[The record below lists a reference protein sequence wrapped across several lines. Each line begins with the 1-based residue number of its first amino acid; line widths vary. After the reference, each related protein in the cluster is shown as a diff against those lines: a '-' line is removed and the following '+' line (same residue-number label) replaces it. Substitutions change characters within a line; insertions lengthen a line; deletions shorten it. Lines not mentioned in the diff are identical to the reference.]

1 MTTVE
6 PLNLVFKDL
15 TYTVIDEKASKLK
28 KATVEKTILNN
39 LNGYFRHGRL
49 TAIMGPSGAGKTSL
63 LEVISK
69 QSKSGIVTGDLF
81 LNGNKVDI
89 KTIKKI
95 SGFVFQDDIILNT
108 MTVKEALFMS
118 AYLRLPEEIT
128 MEEKNKRVDNMISLL
143 HLEKCQD
150 TIVGDSLI
158 KGISGGEKKRLSVGM
173 EMIMNPSI
181 IFLDEPTSGLD
192 SYSAYSLVS
201 NLKDLASTGRTVI
214 TTIHQPSSEILGLF
228 DDLIILYQGKIVYQ
242 GEMKNLVRYFSGM
255 GYQCPEYSNPTDYL
269 FMNVFNTNKE
279 KIISK
284 NDINCIEYYK
294 TSGMENEI
302 LNKCEIYN
310 SEINTLINV
319 NQRYFPTLCIQI
331 CFLLKRYLKNLVRNK
346 TILRTRI
353 GQALGLGLL
362 IGLTFLNIPGHDD
375 KSQIQDRNGS
385 LFISSF
391 SQVLIPIIGSLA
403 LFSLERPIA
412 IREITSGYY
421 GVVGYYLS
429 KMIIEIPIQII
440 LTLITT
446 TIIYWLVLFQKKFNK
461 YIVFVG
467 IIELGS
473 LCGLSIGTAIATAS
487 ENVNFALQF
496 APFLLIP
503 LILFSGLL
511 INADNIPPYFT
522 WIQYL
527 SPIRYMYQEVY
538 KNEFKGLY
546 YKGQSLEPNI
556 DNMSFNKISTTLAL
570 CLLAGI
576 TLILLVLACVI
587 LFISIRNA
595 MSKTKYLLNKN
606 ENNNDNNNT
615 TTLTNEG
622 TETQSVI
629 KVTDY

>member
-1 MTTVE
+1 MTIVE
-6 PLNLVFKDL
+6 PLNLMFKDL
-15 TYTVIDEKASKLK
+15 TYTVIDEKESKLK
-28 KATVEKTILNN
+28 NATVEKTILNN
-39 LNGYFRHGRL
+39 LTGYFRHGRL

-69 QSKSGIVTGDLF
+69 QSKSGIAKGNLY

-89 KTIKKI
+89 KTIKQF
-95 SGFVFQDDIILNT
+95 SGFVFQEDVILNT

-118 AYLRLPEEIT
+118 AYLRLPEEMS
-128 MEEKNKRVDNMISLL
+128 MEEKMKRVDNMISLL
-143 HLEKCQD
+143 HLEKCKD
-150 TIVGDSLI
+150 TIVGDSLM

-181 IFLDEPTSGLD
+181 IFLDEPTTGLD
-192 SYSAYSLVS
+192 SYSAYSLVN

-228 DDLIILYQGKIVYQ
+228 DDLILLYQGKIVYQ
-242 GEMKNLVRYFSGM
+242 GEMKNLVNYFSGM
-255 GYQCPEYSNPTDYL
+255 GYKCPEYSNPTDFL
-269 FMNVFNTNKE
+269 FMNVFNNE
-279 KIISK
+279 KINNSI
-284 NDINCIEYYK
+284 DCIDYYK
-294 TSGMENEI
+294 TSGMEKQV
-302 LNKCEIYN
+302 LNKFNLYN
-310 SEINTLINV
+310 SEITTLTEKNK
-319 NQRYFPTLCIQI
+319 RYFPSLCIQI
-331 CFLLKRYLKNLVRNK
+331 CFLFKRYLINLIRNK
-346 TILRTRI
+346 TILGTRI
-353 GQALGLGLL
+353 FQAIGLGLL
-362 IGLTFLNIPGHDD
+362 DGLTFLNLPSHDD
-375 KSQIQDRNGS
+375 KSQVQDRNGS
-385 LFISSF
+385 LFTSSF
-391 SQVLIPIIGSLA
+391 SQVLVPIIGSLA

-440 LTLITT
+440 LTLLTT
-446 TIIYWLVLFQKKFNK
+446 TIIYWLVLYQKKLEK
-461 YIVFVG
+461 YLIFVG
-467 IIELGS
+467 VIELGS

-496 APFLLIP
+496 APFLILP

-538 KNEFKGLY
+538 KNEFKGLK
-546 YKGQSLEPNI
+546 YKGQDLEYNI

-576 TLILLVLACVI
+576 TLILLVSACII
-587 LFISIRNA
+587 LFISIQRTI
-595 MSKTKYLLNKN
+595 SKTKYLLNN
-606 ENNNDNNNT
+606 DQNNNNNN
-615 TTLTNEG
+615 LNNE
-622 TETQSVI
+622 ETQTAIIVQ
-629 KVTDY
+629 DH

>member
-6 PLNLVFKDL
+6 PLNLIFKDL
-15 TYTVIDEKASKLK
+15 TYTVIDEKESKLK
-28 KATVEKTILNN
+28 KANIEKVILNN
-39 LNGYFRHGRL
+39 LTGYFRHGRL

-69 QSKSGIVTGDLF
+69 QSKSGVATGSLF

-108 MTVKEALFMS
+108 MTVKEALYMS

-128 MEEKNKRVDNMISLL
+128 TEEKMQRVENMISLL
-143 HLEKCQD
+143 HLEDCQD

-173 EMIMNPSI
+173 EMIINPSI
-181 IFLDEPTSGLD
+181 IFLDEPTTGLD
-192 SYSAYSLVS
+192 SYSAYSLVC

-228 DDLIILYQGKIVYQ
+228 DDLIILHQGKIVYQ
-242 GEMKNLVRYFSGM
+242 GEMKNLVNYFSGM
-255 GYQCPEYSNPTDYL
+255 GYKCPEYSNPTDYL
-269 FMNVFNTNKE
+269 FMNVFNADNE
-279 KIISK
+279 KII
-284 NDINCIEYYK
+284 NNNNNINCLDYYEK
-294 TSGMENEI
+294 SGMENEV
-302 LNKCEIYN
+302 LNKCDIYN
-310 SEINTLINV
+310 NEISTLINI
-319 NQRYFPTLCIQI
+319 NQRYFPPLSIQI
-331 CFLLKRYLKNLVRNK
+331 RFLLKRYLKNLVRNK

-353 GQALGLGLL
+353 GQALGLGLV
-362 IGLTFLNIPGHDD
+362 IGLGFLNIPGHDD

-391 SQVLIPIIGSLA
+391 SQVLIPVIGSLA

-429 KMIIEIPIQII
+429 KMIIEIPLQII

-446 TIIYWLVLFQKKFNK
+446 TIIYWLVLFQKKFDK

-487 ENVNFALQF
+487 ENIHFALQF
-496 APFLLIP
+496 APFLFVP

-538 KNEFKGLY
+538 KNEFKGLN
-546 YKGQSLEPNI
+546 YKGQNLEPNI
-556 DNMSFNKISTTLAL
+556 DNMYFNKMSTTLAM

-576 TLILLVLACVI
+576 TLILLVAACVI
-587 LFISIRNA
+587 LFISIKRT
-595 MSKTKYLLNKN
+595 MSKTKYILNKN
-606 ENNNDNNNT
+606 EDNDNILNNK
-615 TTLTNEG
+615 EIS
-622 TETQSVI
+622 TQSVI
-629 KVTDY
+629 KIPEI